1 MNITDIIYDDNTY
14 NIKIEYKYPRK
25 RATMIIICKKY
36 DIKYLSTYMQDGKY
50 KLKFLLK
57 EDNILDFDIKSY
69 LLNTISSKVSSIF
82 FKDICISNDT
92 TLELM
97 E

>member
-1 MNITDIIYDDNTY
+1 
-14 NIKIEYKYPRK
+14 
-25 RATMIIICKKY
+25 
-36 DIKYLSTYMQDGKY
+36 MQDGKY